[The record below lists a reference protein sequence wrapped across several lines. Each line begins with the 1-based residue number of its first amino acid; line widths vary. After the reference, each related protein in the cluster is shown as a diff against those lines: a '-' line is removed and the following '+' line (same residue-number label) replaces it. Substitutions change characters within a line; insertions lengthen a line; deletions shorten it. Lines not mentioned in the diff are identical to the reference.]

1 MKSNPFTE
9 VAHRL
14 PPSPVDQGH
23 GNGRHGRRE
32 DENLPRA
39 QPSGEARK
47 LLKHVSPSTYALT
60 SRIHQGRRGSRATLG
75 TVGLRHGR
83 VGSASAPAPHRR
95 ASPRHCAAQG
105 SRGNRQG
112 GKTAA
117 RVVGRAGAKKVG
129 SGSGARR

>member
-32 DENLPRA
+32 DEDLPRA

-47 LLKHVSPSTYALT
+47 LLEHVSPSTYALT
-60 SRIHQGRRGSRATLG
+60 SRRHQGRRGSMRATLG
-75 TVGLRHGR
+75 TVTGIT
-83 VGSASAPAPHRR
+83 P
-95 ASPRHCAAQG
+95 
-105 SRGNRQG
+105 SR
-112 GKTAA
+112 
-117 RVVGRAGAKKVG
+117 
-129 SGSGARR
+129 

>member
-32 DENLPRA
+32 DEDLPRA

-47 LLKHVSPSTYALT
+47 LLEHVSPSTDW
-60 SRIHQGRRGSRATLG
+60 QNEATHWLHREKAADWSA
-75 TVGLRHGR
+75 VLRF
-83 VGSASAPAPHRR
+83 
-95 ASPRHCAAQG
+95 
-105 SRGNRQG
+105 
-112 GKTAA
+112 
-117 RVVGRAGAKKVG
+117 
-129 SGSGARR
+129 

>member
-32 DENLPRA
+32 DEDLPRA

-47 LLKHVSPSTYALT
+47 LLEHVSPSTYAT
-60 SRIHQGRRGSRATLG
+60 MAAAPSASRAE
-75 TVGLRHGR
+75 
-83 VGSASAPAPHRR
+83 A
-95 ASPRHCAAQG
+95 
-105 SRGNRQG
+105 
-112 GKTAA
+112 
-117 RVVGRAGAKKVG
+117 
-129 SGSGARR
+129 